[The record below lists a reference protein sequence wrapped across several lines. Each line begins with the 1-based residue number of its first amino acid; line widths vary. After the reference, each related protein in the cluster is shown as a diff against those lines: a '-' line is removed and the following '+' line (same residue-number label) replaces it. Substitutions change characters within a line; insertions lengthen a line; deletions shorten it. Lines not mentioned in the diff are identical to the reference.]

1 MNQMMFMQI
10 NHGMNQQKPPFL
22 YLINF
27 VKVDRV
33 KVFFEGKINRTRTYS
48 ANGLHPAPAD

>member
-1 MNQMMFMQI
+1 MMFMQI

-48 ANGLHPAPAD
+48 ASGLHPAPAD